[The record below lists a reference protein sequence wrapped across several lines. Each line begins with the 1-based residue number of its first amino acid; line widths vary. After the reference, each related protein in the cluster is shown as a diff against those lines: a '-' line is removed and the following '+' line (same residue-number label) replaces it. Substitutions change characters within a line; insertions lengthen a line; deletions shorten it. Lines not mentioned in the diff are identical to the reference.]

1 MRRHG
6 KHGEGAAP
14 KAAKQPHAPK
24 ERTNP
29 PAEYLY
35 EHKNRIFGV
44 MMIGWFM
51 ALMDQSIMNIAV
63 PELLDDFETDLR
75 NVTWTVTA
83 YAIVFA
89 ILLVGSGKLA
99 DQFGRKK
106 FFVAGMFIFTL
117 GSALCAV
124 SWEIGWLIG
133 FRAFQGIGAGL
144 LAPLG
149 FAMTMLVFPPAERG
163 RGLATIAVVALVA
176 GGVGPVIGG
185 LLIEVASWEWIFL
198 INVPLGVIG
207 IVLGM
212 RWWPET
218 YDLTTTK
225 RIDVVG
231 MLLLGAAVFFLTF
244 GLSEGNARGWDNAS
258 VLFFIQLSIFL
269 FLGFYASQRISRNP
283 MLPAALTR
291 NRQFMSA
298 NVAMLLLGAGALGSL
313 LIISLV
319 LVNLWG
325 YTPLEAALAM
335 LPIGAFGGLAWPI
348 VGKGADH
355 LAPYRLAM
363 PALLVMAA
371 GLIWLSFLPST
382 YEGQLD
388 DWLVLPGVGLMGLG
402 VGIAFPAINVGA
414 MGAAAGPH
422 VGVASGLVNMFR
434 QIGAALGIGLLIMV
448 FTVTAGWHWTWKQD
462 RVEDTAYV
470 YGVSKP
476 EVGALIHM
484 NLAQFAGAVHRQELA
499 PPGYDGQIRREA
511 AGIARDGYAWAFR
524 VAALLL
530 LLALPFARRMT
541 LTPAEVRARVMAMMR
556 AAAAARAQAAAAQE
570 PELADIDPEAAG
582 TGPPGTGP
590 PGPPVP
596 AMAGGGG
603 APAPAASA
611 PGTSPLVDALPGTTS
626 QGVADRIAEL
636 ESALRDLREQ
646 VGNGDGDGSPP
657 PSRA

>member
-1 MRRHG
+1 MSRRT
-6 KHGEGAAP
+6 KP
-14 KAAKQPHAPK
+14 AKPAK

-29 PAEYLY
+29 SPEFLY
-35 EHKNRIFGV
+35 AHKNRIFGV

-51 ALMDQSIMNIAV
+51 SLMDQSIMNIAV
-63 PELLDDFETDLR
+63 PELLEDFETDLR

-89 ILLVGSGKLA
+89 ILLVGSGRIA

-106 FFVAGMFIFTL
+106 VFLTGMFVFTL
-117 GSALCAV
+117 GSALCAT

-133 FRAFQGIGAGL
+133 FRAFQAVGAGL

-149 FAMTMLVFPPAERG
+149 FAMTMLVFPPEERG

-176 GGVGPVIGG
+176 SGIGPVLGG

-198 INVPLGVIG
+198 INVPLGIVG
-207 IVLGM
+207 IVLGL

-218 YDLTTTK
+218 YDLTAS
-225 RIDVVG
+225 RRVDVVG

-244 GLSEGNARGWDNAS
+244 GLSEGNYRGWDNAS
-258 VLFFIQLSIFL
+258 VLFFLQLSVFL
-269 FLGFYASQRISRNP
+269 FVGFWASQRIGKDP
-283 MLPAALTR
+283 MVPPALTR
-291 NRQFMSA
+291 NRQFVSA
-298 NVAMLLLGAGALGSL
+298 NVAMLLLGAGALGAL

-325 YTPLEAALAM
+325 YSELEAALAM
-335 LPIGAFGGLAWPI
+335 LPIGAFGGLAWPV

-363 PALLVMAA
+363 PALLLMAA

-388 DWLVLPGVGLMGLG
+388 YWLVLPGIALIGLG
-402 VGIAFPAINVGA
+402 VGVAFPAINVGA

-448 FTVTAGWHWTWKQD
+448 FTTTAGWHYTWKKD
-462 RVEDTAYV
+462 HLEDTAYV
-470 YGVSKP
+470 WAVPTPVLHGMI
-476 EVGALIHM
+476 GHD
-484 NLAQFAGAVHRQELA
+484 LAMFAGAVHREEHA
-499 PPGYDGQIRREA
+499 PTGFNRMVRRES
-511 AGIARDGYAWAFR
+511 AGIARDGYAWALR
-524 VAALLL
+524 IAALLL

-556 AAAAARAQAAAAQE
+556 AAAAARAAGAAAPLE
-570 PELADIDPEAAG
+570 PALA
-582 TGPPGTGP
+582 
-590 PGPPVP
+590 
-596 AMAGGGG
+596 G
-603 APAPAASA
+603 APAGARPDAPAA
-611 PGTSPLVDALPGTTS
+611 GTSPLIGKIPPSPAPGGS
-626 QGVADRIAEL
+626 SVATRIAEL
-636 ESALRDLREQ
+636 EDALRTLREQ
-646 VGNGDGDGSPP
+646 VGGNGHQRHDDGRG
-657 PSRA
+657 AE

>member
-1 MRRHG
+1 MSR
-6 KHGEGAAP
+6 
-14 KAAKQPHAPK
+14 AAKHAKPPK

-35 EHKNRIFGV
+35 AHKNRIFGV

-51 ALMDQSIMNIAV
+51 SLMDQSIMNIAV
-63 PELLDDFETDLR
+63 PELLEDFETDLR

-106 FFVAGMFIFTL
+106 FFIAGMFIFTL
-117 GSALCAV
+117 GSALCAT

-133 FRAFQGIGAGL
+133 FRAFQAVGAGL

-149 FAMTMLVFPPAERG
+149 FAMTMLVFPPEERG

-185 LLIEVASWEWIFL
+185 VLIELLSWEWIFL

-207 IVLGM
+207 IVLGL

-225 RIDVVG
+225 RVDVIG

-244 GLSEGNARGWDNAS
+244 GLSEGNTRGWDNAS
-258 VLFFIQLSIFL
+258 VLFFIQLSVFL
-269 FLGFYASQRISRNP
+269 FLGFYASQRLGKAP
-283 MLPAALTR
+283 MLPPALTR
-291 NRQFMSA
+291 NTQFVSA

-325 YTPLEAALAM
+325 YTELEAALAM
-335 LPIGAFGGLAWPI
+335 LPIGAFGGLAWPV

-355 LAPYRLAM
+355 VAPYRLAM
-363 PALLVMAA
+363 PALLLMAL

-388 DWLVLPGVGLMGLG
+388 YWLVLPGIALIGLG
-402 VGIAFPAINVGA
+402 IGVAFPAINVGA

-422 VGVASGLVNMFR
+422 VGVASGLVNMYR
-434 QIGAALGIGLLIMV
+434 QIGAALGISLLIMV
-448 FTVTAGWHWTWKQD
+448 FTTTAGWHFTWKKD
-462 RVEDTAYV
+462 HLEDTAYV
-470 YGVSKP
+470 YAVPNPVLHGM
-476 EVGALIHM
+476 VGHD
-484 NLAQFAGAVHRQELA
+484 LAMFAGAVHREEHA
-499 PPGYDGQIRREA
+499 PTGFNRWVRRES

-524 VAALLL
+524 IAALLL
-530 LLALPFARRMT
+530 LIALPFARRMI

-556 AAAAARAQAAAAQE
+556 AAAAARAAADVGPPAPPEPADVGPPAPPAGAAA
-570 PELADIDPEAAG
+570 
-582 TGPPGTGP
+582 GPPG
-590 PGPPVP
+590 
-596 AMAGGGG
+596 A
-603 APAPAASA
+603 
-611 PGTSPLVDALPGTTS
+611 GTSPLVGALPGTATS
-626 QGVADRIAEL
+626 SMSARIAEL
-636 ESALRDLREQ
+636 EDQLRTLRTQIGGNGGASREQ
-646 VGNGDGDGSPP
+646 DGKG
-657 PSRA
+657 AE